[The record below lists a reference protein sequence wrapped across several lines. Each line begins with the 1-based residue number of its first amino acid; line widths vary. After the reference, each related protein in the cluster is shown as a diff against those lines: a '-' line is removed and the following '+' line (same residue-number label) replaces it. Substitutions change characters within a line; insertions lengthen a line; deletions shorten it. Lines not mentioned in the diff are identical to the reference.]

1 MTAYIY
7 CITYP
12 AYYRYD
18 WRFTGG
24 SADHPLKRTPHR
36 PS

>member
-1 MTAYIY
+1 MTAYIN
-7 CITYP
+7 CITYQT
-12 AYYRYD
+12 YYRYD

-24 SADHPLKRTPHR
+24 SAAHPLNRTPHR

>member
-1 MTAYIY
+1 MNAYA
-7 CITYP
+7 TYP
-12 AYYRYD
+12 TYYRYD

-24 SADHPLKRTPHR
+24 SAAHPLNRTPHR